1 MSEIIITGWPAI
13 FLAFVSSLVITWF
26 YIPKVIKV
34 VYKKHLADKPG
45 NRKIHKRTTP
55 TLGGIGIFAG
65 FIFGFL
71 IGVNGYMHSVSYF
84 MAAVMILFFVGL
96 KDDLIGMNPWKKFG
110 AEVAT
115 ALIITLCTDLHFTS
129 FHGFLGMDAVP
140 AWLSILTTVFII
152 VLVINAV
159 NLIDGIDG
167 LASAVG
173 IIASLF
179 FGTWFFLSGD
189 YGYTVM
195 AAALLGSLIVF
206 IFYNVSNGRMKIFM
220 GDTGSIVIGF
230 TLVIMAI
237 RFNELDAMGRSFH
250 NLVSTPSVSIAVL
263 IVPLFDTLRVIYLR
277 FKNHQNVFRADN
289 RHVHHLMLRM
299 GFSHKRAT
307 LYMSLFNIFIIALA
321 LLLDGIGIFWLGV
334 VLLVI
339 CWMTTTILIHLIRKK
354 EKKAQMSIVAAECS
368 GPNLTLIRAPEEA
381 TLQQAQ

>member
-1 MSEIIITGWPAI
+1 MSELVITGWPTI
-13 FLAFVSSLVITWF
+13 LLAFLSSLVITWY

-34 VYKKHLADKPG
+34 VYKKHLADRPG
-45 NRKIHKRTTP
+45 NHKIHKKDTP

-84 MAAVMILFFVGL
+84 TAAAMILFFVGL
-96 KDDLIGMNPWKKFG
+96 KDDLINMDPWKKFG
-110 AEVAT
+110 AETIT
-115 ALIITLCTDLHFTS
+115 ALIVTLFTELHFTS
-129 FHGFLGMDAVP
+129 FHGFLGIGAVP
-140 AWLSILTTVFII
+140 AWISIPTTVFII

-167 LASAVG
+167 LAASVG

-206 IFYNVSNGRMKIFM
+206 LFYNVSNGRMKIFM

-230 TLVIMAI
+230 TLVVMAI
-237 RFNELDAMGRSFH
+237 RFNELDAMGRSFR
-250 NLVSTPSVSIAVL
+250 NLGSTPSVSIAVL

-277 FKNHQNVFRADN
+277 FRNHQSVFRADN
-289 RHVHHLMLRM
+289 RHVHHMMLRL
-299 GFSHKRAT
+299 GFSHKMAT
-307 LYMSLFNIFIIALA
+307 LYISLFNILIIALA
-321 LLLDGIGIFWLGV
+321 LLLDGIGILWLGL
-334 VLLVI
+334 VLLVM
-339 CWMTTTILIHLIRKK
+339 CAMATSVLAVLIKKK
-354 EKKAQMSIVAAECS
+354 ESAE
-368 GPNLTLIRAPEEA
+368 GLTAGLVSP
-381 TLQQAQ
+381 